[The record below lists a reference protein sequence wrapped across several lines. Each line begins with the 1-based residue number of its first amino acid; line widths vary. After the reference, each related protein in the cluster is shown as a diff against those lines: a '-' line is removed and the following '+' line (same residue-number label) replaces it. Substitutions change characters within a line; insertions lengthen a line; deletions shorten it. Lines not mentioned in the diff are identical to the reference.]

1 MSNIVAPSILSADF
15 GNLANDI
22 SMLNSSNADWLH
34 IDVMDGLFVPN
45 ISFGM
50 PVIDKIDVL
59 SKKPLDIHLMILK
72 PERYIEKFLK
82 YNTKVLTV
90 HLEASRHLH
99 RTIQEIKSKGVMAG
113 VAINP
118 HTDVNHLSQIIN
130 DIDIVCLMSVNPGF
144 GGQKFIEN
152 SYSKVKD
159 LKKIILAKKSNC
171 KIQVDGGVNI
181 KNAKKL
187 VKNGAEVLVAGNFIF
202 KSDDPH
208 KNINSLKETK
218 PLL

>member
-22 SMLNSSNADWLH
+22 SMLNSSKADWVH
-34 IDVMDGLFVPN
+34 IDVMDGHYVPN

-50 PVIDKIDVL
+50 PVIDSINAI
-59 SKKPLDIHLMILK
+59 SNKPLDIHLMISK

-82 YNTKVLTV
+82 YNTKVLTI

-118 HTDVNHLSQIIN
+118 HTDVNHLNEIIN
-130 DIDIVCLMSVNPGF
+130 DIDLVCVMSVNPGF
-144 GGQKFIEN
+144 SGQDFIEN
-152 SYSKVKD
+152 SYNKVKK
-159 LKKIILAKKSNC
+159 LKKLILEKKSKC

-181 KNAKKL
+181 INAKKL
-187 VKNGAEVLVAGNFIF
+187 VEFGADVLVAGNFIF
-202 KSDDPH
+202 KSDNPH
-208 KNINSLKETK
+208 KNINSLKK
-218 PLL
+218 I

>member
-22 SMLNSSNADWLH
+22 SMLNSSKADWVH
-34 IDVMDGLFVPN
+34 IDVMDGHYVPN

-50 PVIDKIDVL
+50 PIIDSINAI
-59 SKKPLDIHLMILK
+59 SNKPLDIHLMISK

-82 YNTKVLTV
+82 YNTKVLTI

-118 HTDVNHLSQIIN
+118 HTDVNHLSEIIN
-130 DIDIVCLMSVNPGF
+130 DIDIVCVMSVNPGF
-144 GGQKFIEN
+144 SGQNFIEN
-152 SYSKVKD
+152 SYNKVKK
-159 LKKIILAKKSNC
+159 LKKIILEKKSNC

-181 KNAKKL
+181 INAKKL
-187 VKNGAEVLVAGNFIF
+187 VEFSADILVAGNFIF
-202 KSDDPH
+202 KSDNPQ
-208 KNINSLKETK
+208 KNINSLKK
-218 PLL
+218 I

>member
-22 SMLNSSNADWLH
+22 SMLNSSEADWVH
-34 IDVMDGLFVPN
+34 IDVMDGHYVPN

-50 PVIDKIDVL
+50 PVIDRISAL
-59 SKKPLDIHLMILK
+59 SNKPLDIHLMISK

-82 YNTKVLTV
+82 YNTKVLTI

-118 HTDVNHLSQIIN
+118 HTDVNHLNEIIN
-130 DIDIVCLMSVNPGF
+130 DIDLVCVMSVNPGF
-144 GGQKFIEN
+144 SGQNFIEN
-152 SYSKVKD
+152 SYNKVKK
-159 LKKIILAKKSNC
+159 LKKLILEKKSKC

-181 KNAKKL
+181 TNAKNL
-187 VKNGAEVLVAGNFIF
+187 VEFGADVLVAGNFIF
-202 KSDDPH
+202 KSDNPH
-208 KNINSLKETK
+208 KNINSLKK
-218 PLL
+218 V

>member
-22 SMLNSSNADWLH
+22 SMLNSSKADWVH
-34 IDVMDGLFVPN
+34 IDVMDGHYVPN

-50 PVIDKIDVL
+50 PIIDSINAI
-59 SKKPLDIHLMILK
+59 SNKPLDIHLMISK

-82 YNTKVLTV
+82 YNTKVLTI

-118 HTDVNHLSQIIN
+118 HTDVNHLSEIIN
-130 DIDIVCLMSVNPGF
+130 DIDIVCVMSVNPGF
-144 GGQKFIEN
+144 SGQNFIKN
-152 SYSKVKD
+152 SYNKVKK
-159 LKKIILAKKSNC
+159 LKKIILEKKSKC

-181 KNAKKL
+181 INAKKL
-187 VKNGAEVLVAGNFIF
+187 VEFGADILVAGNFIF
-202 KSDDPH
+202 KSDNPQ
-208 KNINSLKETK
+208 KNINSLKK
-218 PLL
+218 I

>member
-22 SMLNSSNADWLH
+22 SMLNSSKADWVH
-34 IDVMDGLFVPN
+34 IDVMDGHYVPN

-50 PVIDKIDVL
+50 PIIDSINAI
-59 SKKPLDIHLMILK
+59 SNKPLDIHLMISK

-82 YNTKVLTV
+82 YNTKVLTI

-118 HTDVNHLSQIIN
+118 HTDVNHLSEIIN
-130 DIDIVCLMSVNPGF
+130 DIDIVCVMSVNPGF
-144 GGQKFIEN
+144 SGQNFIEN
-152 SYSKVKD
+152 SYNKVKK
-159 LKKIILAKKSNC
+159 LKKIILEKKSNC

-181 KNAKKL
+181 INAKKL
-187 VKNGAEVLVAGNFIF
+187 VEFGADILVAGNFIF
-202 KSDDPH
+202 KSDNPH
-208 KNINSLKETK
+208 KNINLLKK
-218 PLL
+218 I

>member
-22 SMLNSSNADWLH
+22 SMLNSSKADWVH
-34 IDVMDGLFVPN
+34 IDVMDGHYVPN

-50 PVIDKIDVL
+50 PVIDSINAI
-59 SKKPLDIHLMILK
+59 SNKPLDIHLMISK

-82 YNTKVLTV
+82 YNTKVLTI

-118 HTDVNHLSQIIN
+118 HTDVNHLNEIIN
-130 DIDIVCLMSVNPGF
+130 DIDLVCVMSVNPGF
-144 GGQKFIEN
+144 SGQNFIEN
-152 SYSKVKD
+152 SYNKVKK
-159 LKKIILAKKSNC
+159 LKKLILEKKSKC

-181 KNAKKL
+181 TNAKKL
-187 VKNGAEVLVAGNFIF
+187 IEFGADVLVAGNFIF
-202 KSDDPH
+202 KSDNPH
-208 KNINSLKETK
+208 KNINSLKK
-218 PLL
+218 I